1 MKVLI
6 PPYQLPRKETETRQ
20 TSKGKKNEISPLNGS
35 NFSNQAETIESA
47 NSSSFLDILEEIVPS
62 GSETTKDLNALWR
75 ELPDIEKRFLD
86 LPSIENLNAYQ
97 KHIQTITKSVI
108 DQNMRVETLSKRI
121 KGEAKKIYHVVKIID
136 EKIQILAELIMN
148 EENSAFKL
156 LKSLTDIRGLLLD
169 LQE

>member
-6 PPYQLPRKETETRQ
+6 PPYQPPRKETETKN
-20 TSKGKKNEISPLNGS
+20 TSKNKKAGISSLNS
-35 NFSNQAETIESA
+35 LNQSETVENI
-47 NSSSFLDILEEIVPS
+47 SSSFLDILEEIVPS
-62 GSETTKDLNALWR
+62 KSETTKDLNALWR

-86 LPSIENLNAYQ
+86 LASIENLETYQ
-97 KHIQTITKSVI
+97 KHIQAIIKAVI
-108 DQNMRVETLSKRI
+108 DQNMRVETLSRKM

-148 EENSAFKL
+148 EGNSAFKL

-169 LQE
+169 IQE

>member
-1 MKVLI
+1 MKVI
-6 PPYQLPRKETETRQ
+6 AYQPPRKETETKNA
-20 TSKGKKNEISPLNGS
+20 SKNKKAGISSLNS
-35 NFSNQAETIESA
+35 LNQSETVENI
-47 NSSSFLDILEEIVPS
+47 SSSFLDILEEIVPS
-62 GSETTKDLNALWR
+62 KSETTKDLNALWR

-86 LPSIENLNAYQ
+86 LASIENLETYQ
-97 KHIQTITKSVI
+97 KHIQAIIKAVI
-108 DQNMRVETLSKRI
+108 DQNMRVETLSRKM

-169 LQE
+169 IQE

>member
-169 LQE
+169 IQE

>member
-6 PPYQLPRKETETRQ
+6 PPYQPPRKETETKNA
-20 TSKGKKNEISPLNGS
+20 SKSKKSSASSLNGGS
-35 NFSNQAETIESA
+35 SLNSAEAVE
-47 NSSSFLDILEEIVPS
+47 NVSSSFLDILEEIVPS

-75 ELPDIEKRFLD
+75 ELPEIEKRFLD
-86 LPSIENLNAYQ
+86 LPSIGNLEAYQ
-97 KHIQTITKSVI
+97 KHIQAITKAVI
-108 DQNMRVETLSKRI
+108 DQNMRVETLAKRM

-148 EENSAFKL
+148 EGNSAFKL

-169 LQE
+169 IQE

>member
-1 MKVLI
+1 M
-6 PPYQLPRKETETRQ
+6 P
-20 TSKGKKNEISPLNGS
+20 
-35 NFSNQAETIESA
+35 

-169 LQE
+169 IQE

>member
-6 PPYQLPRKETETRQ
+6 PPYQAPRKETETRQ
-20 TSKGKKNEISPLNGS
+20 TSKGKKNGVSSLGGGNS
-35 NFSNQAETIESA
+35 TNQTESIESA
-47 NSSSFLDILEEIVPS
+47 PSSSFLDILEEIVPS

-75 ELPDIEKRFLD
+75 DLPEIEKRFLD
-86 LPSIENLNAYQ
+86 LPSIGNLETYQ
-97 KHIQTITKSVI
+97 KHVQAITKAVI
-108 DQNMRVETLSKRI
+108 DQNMRVETLSRRM

-148 EENSAFKL
+148 EGNSAFKL

-169 LQE
+169 IQE

>member
-6 PPYQLPRKETETRQ
+6 PPYQPPRKETETKNA
-20 TSKGKKNEISPLNGS
+20 SKSKRNGVSSLSGRSSLNQPEAVENGPS
-35 NFSNQAETIESA
+35 T
-47 NSSSFLDILEEIVPS
+47 FLDILEEIVPS

-86 LPSIENLNAYQ
+86 LPSIENLETYQ
-97 KHIQTITKSVI
+97 KHVQAITKSVI
-108 DQNMRVETLSKRI
+108 DQNMRVETLAKRM

-148 EENSAFKL
+148 EGNSAFKL

-169 LQE
+169 IRE

>member
-20 TSKGKKNEISPLNGS
+20 TSKGKKNEISPLSGS
-35 NFSNQAETIESA
+35 NFSNQAETIELP

-169 LQE
+169 IQE

>member
-20 TSKGKKNEISPLNGS
+20 TSKGKKNEIPSLNGS

-169 LQE
+169 IQE

>member
-6 PPYQLPRKETETRQ
+6 PPYQPPRKETETRQ
-20 TSKGKKNEISPLNGS
+20 TSKGKKNEISSLNGS
-35 NFSNQAETIESA
+35 NFSNQTEAIEPA
-47 NSSSFLDILEEIVPS
+47 TSSSFLDILEEIVPS

-86 LPSIENLNAYQ
+86 LPSIENLEAYQ
-97 KHIQTITKSVI
+97 KHIQAITKAVI
-108 DQNMRVETLSKRI
+108 DQNMRVETLSRRM

-148 EENSAFKL
+148 EGNSAFKL

-169 LQE
+169 IQE

>member
-6 PPYQLPRKETETRQ
+6 PPYQPPRKETETKNA
-20 TSKGKKNEISPLNGS
+20 SKSKKSSASSLNGGS
-35 NFSNQAETIESA
+35 SLNFAEAVE
-47 NSSSFLDILEEIVPS
+47 NVSSSFLDILEEIVPS

-75 ELPDIEKRFLD
+75 ELPEIEKRFLD
-86 LPSIENLNAYQ
+86 LPSIGNLEAYQ
-97 KHIQTITKSVI
+97 KHIQAITKAVI
-108 DQNMRVETLSKRI
+108 DQNMRVETLAKRM

-148 EENSAFKL
+148 EGNSAFKL

-169 LQE
+169 IQE